1 MCPENTENQRPKT
14 GFQMWLEE
22 NRSDILSDNPD
33 FSDEADIIKEGM
45 IRFRVLST
53 EERKAWTNKAKGAT
67 ASDGAEAKK
76 RKHVV
81 DEIEETENQKE
92 KAKENLNMPKKQKPL
107 DISTNQKL
115 SAFAFKQE

>member
-1 MCPENTENQRPKT
+1 MKEENPKNVLSETPAICPQNTENQRPKT

-22 NRSDILSDNPD
+22 NRSNILSDNPD

-53 EERKAWTNKAKGAT
+53 EERKAWANKAKGEK

-76 RKHVV
+76 RNRVV
-81 DEIEETENQKE
+81 DESDETENQE
-92 KAKENLNMPKKQKPL
+92 EKQKR
-107 DISTNQKL
+107 I
-115 SAFAFKQE
+115 